1 MKTFDFDDFY
11 RTYIDGLKK
20 ITKQNSVICNFIV
33 LVVAV
38 AIYAVADLF
47 IKFLINKFNLSV
59 AESTIMLWLIF
70 LVSIWLISK
79 LKEKVQE
86 RKSQQNEGMN
96 NLSNKRRDNLK
107 NVFETYGLNYS
118 RIEVIDLLLN
128 EIDEQQSKKGLMDDS
143 IRLLVW
149 FGTVIVNYFIENK
162 INNEIFIVLITA
174 LLIPTF
180 VISFTIYPILK
191 DILNSKKQYYEE
203 LKYDLRQLKI
213 EVINAKEQ
221 QPKKSFDLKR
231 IFVKNK
237 FLN

>member
-11 RTYIDGLKK
+11 ITYIDGLKK

-38 AIYAVADLF
+38 AIYVVADLF

>member
-38 AIYAVADLF
+38 AIYVVADLF